1 MSVCRAAHAGN
12 KNDSR
17 ATNCKLCRKKLAW
30 PIGRAK
36 WCVMWQQ
43 CERGTRRIQVR
54 NVTAGC
60 RWLSRSHRRLPSKSS
75 GMFLSRLLS
84 RLPSRL
90 PSRSS
95 GRFLTRFFSRLP
107 SSLLSSLPSK
117 LLCRLPSCC
126 SVDCLI
132 HIGRPLGF
140 SVGCLLGHLPFSL
153 LSCSPSTLLSSLPE
167 LSASTVSY

>member
-1 MSVCRAAHAGN
+1 MSVCRAAHARS
-12 KNDSR
+12 KNESR
-17 ATNCKLCRKKLAW
+17 ATNCKLCGKKLAW
-30 PIGRAK
+30 HIGRTK
-36 WCVMWQQ
+36 WCVLWQQ

-60 RWLSRSHRRLPSKSS
+60 RWLSRSHRRLPSRSS

-95 GRFLTRFFSRLP
+95 GRFLTSFFSRLL
-107 SSLLSSLPSK
+107 SSLLSSLSSK

-132 HIGRPLGF
+132 GRPVGF
-140 SVGCLLGHLPFSL
+140 SVGCLLGHLPFRL
-153 LSCSPSTLLSSLPE
+153 LSCSPSTLLSSIPE
-167 LSASTVSY
+167 FSASII